1 MPTALVTGATSGIG
15 LAFARALADER
26 HDLVLVARHRE
37 RLDEVAADL
46 RSRGASRCE
55 VITADLADPADCAA
69 VEARLAEGRVDLL
82 VNNAGFAL
90 GAPFDTTDV
99 EAEQRSLDVLVG
111 AVMRL
116 SHAALGPM
124 LARGA
129 GDIVN
134 VSSVAGFL
142 PQGTYGASKA
152 WVTSFSAWANVHYRR
167 RGVRVLALCPGLVHT
182 NFHQAAGGR
191 TPRAPRWMW
200 LEPDEVVQQALG
212 DLRAGRAVSIPSQRY
227 RLLIRA
233 ARFAPRGLVERIGR
247 WR

>member
-227 RLLIRA
+227 PLLIRA
-233 ARFAPRGLVERIGR
+233 ARLAPRGLVERIGR

>member
-26 HDLVLVARHRE
+26 HDLVLVARHRD
-37 RLDEVAADL
+37 RLDEVAAEL
-46 RSRGASRCE
+46 RGRGAIRCE
-55 VITADLADPADCAA
+55 VIAADLADPADCRQ
-69 VEARLAEGRVDLL
+69 VETRLAEGSVDLL

-90 GAPFDTTDV
+90 GAPFDSTDV

-152 WVTSFSAWANVHYRR
+152 WVTSFSRWANLRYRR
-167 RGVRVLALCPGLVHT
+167 RGVRVMALCPGLVHT
-182 NFHQAAGGR
+182 NFHEAAGGR
-191 TPRAPRWMW
+191 KPRAPRWMW
-200 LEPDEVVQQALG
+200 LEADEVVQQALG

-227 RLLIRA
+227 RLMIRA
-233 ARFAPRGLVERIGR
+233 ARLAPRGLVERIGR